1 MFSYHGNG
9 FMQTVGNQG
18 VAPTPKP
25 APKKVEAI
33 KPKKKESKKPSIIAL
48 DKKSIKAI
56 TSFKGNPYRPS
67 EPSKNTLKAIVS
79 AIKGKDSHYAK
90 NKGVD
95 DQKNARAKDL
105 KEKEKQTKLLEEIA
119 GKKGGTGGKG
129 GGSFLSGLKG
139 ALGGIGLIKGA
150 GLLKGGTKGFLKRLG
165 IAGLVY
171 SALDGYKDAL
181 ASQMAQQ
188 GLSINDATL
197 TDKMSAI
204 IKNVGDS
211 VMGTVAKY
219 GNDALKILGI
229 DYQIDPTIVSKT
241 VDSIQTGVTTA
252 LDNIKNNTGG
262 LGNALINGLRGI
274 DSTLGDA
281 TAKVSDITSSAMNTA
296 TKIFSELGA
305 MTKKQTPEVK
315 EYLAALKKYREEKSG
330 NEIKAKFSKLSKEDI
345 KAENDAK
352 AEVAKKAKVALK
364 HGLTKDFSESYY
376 DEAIKLNDP
385 TSKLEAK
392 AKQEQM
398 KYEALTKGLNKN
410 GSIFGMGGNSDAEI
424 QAQRAKKDNA
434 FTRMYEY
441 KKANG
446 GLTEKEVAQYNNLKK
461 GHIESKIAGKEKHKA
476 KLESKRSGTLT
487 NLVDL
492 KTLKKEAEEGSW
504 YAQSRIKFLHTS
516 KENLDAEIKR
526 EESKLDFQDKIID
539 ELQVT
544 VDKLKTLKDSIP
556 LETYTAPVK
565 REGASS
571 TTAKEYKGEYNGE
584 TSKLDHFKQLD
595 RNATIASN
603 ELGIPKEVII
613 AQQIQENGWKK
624 KQLTGKNNF
633 FNIKADKS
641 WKGKKSKH
649 RVWEIE
655 HGKKVWKDQ
664 MFRDYDDPTASAK
677 DYAKFLKKNKRYK
690 NVLNKGLTKEQ
701 TAKELQKAGYATDPN
716 YAKNIISIMHGKT
729 FQEMQNTINSEAT
742 GNSYGQGT
750 HTSTSAIQSAI
761 HRTKQTKAAQVAT
774 ATHTKKTPPP
784 SNNVAKQDKKSTIDT
799 NPKLTQTKQAT
810 APSPVAA
817 ASINENMIV
826 KAIKEQTSAIVEATN
841 KGGQAPIVVANKST
855 NKEVSI

>member
-9 FMQTVGNQG
+9 FIRTSGNQG

-33 KPKKKESKKPSIIAL
+33 KPKKKESKKPSIVTL

-79 AIKGKDSHYAK
+79 AIKGKDSHYTK
-90 NKGVD
+90 NKGAD

-119 GKKGGTGGKG
+119 GKKGGR
-129 GGSFLSGLKG
+129 GGSSLFGASGGVGGAVAKG
-139 ALGGIGLIKGA
+139 ALGGAIGALTA
-150 GLLKGGTKGFLKRLG
+150 GLFKGGAKGILKRLG

-171 SALDGYKDAL
+171 SAIDGYKDAL

-188 GLSINDATL
+188 GLSISDATL

-211 VMGTVAKY
+211 VMGVVAKY

-229 DYQIDPTIVSKT
+229 DYRLDPKIVSST
-241 VDSIQTGVTTA
+241 VNGIQAGVTTA
-252 LDNIKNNTGG
+252 LDNIKNNTGE
-262 LGNALINGLRGI
+262 LGNTLVDGLRGI

-281 TAKVSDITSSAMNTA
+281 TAKVSDITSSAISTA

-315 EYLAALKKYREEKSG
+315 EYLTALKKYRKEKSG

-376 DEAIKLNDP
+376 NEAIKLNDP
-385 TSKLEAK
+385 ASKLEAK

-398 KYEALTKGLNKN
+398 KYEALTKGLSKN
-410 GSIFGMGGNSDAEI
+410 GSIFGIGGNSDAEI
-424 QAQRAKKDNA
+424 QAQRAKKDKA
-434 FTRMYEY
+434 FTKMYEY

-446 GLTEKEVAQYNNLKK
+446 GLTEKEVAQYNKIKK
-461 GHIESKIAGKEKHKA
+461 GHAASEIAGKEKHKA
-476 KLESKRSGTLT
+476 KLESKRSGTLA
-487 NLVDL
+487 NLVDM

-504 YAQSRIKFLHTS
+504 YAQQKIKFLHTS
-516 KENLDAEIKR
+516 KENLDAEIKK
-526 EESKLDFQDKIID
+526 EESKLDFQDKIIG
-539 ELQVT
+539 ELQET

-556 LETYTAPVK
+556 LETYTAPVGATTDSSSSESTQDGGISNK
-565 REGASS
+565 STMQYEGFRGHIYKDSKGLD
-571 TTAKEYKGEYNGE
+571 TIGYGHLLTADDKKTGRYNKGITKAEAK
-584 TSKLDHFKQLD
+584 KLFDQDKAKHDKQLYD
-595 RNATIASN
+595 KMGWIKDQ
-603 ELGIPKEVII
+603 PKEVRK
-613 AQQIQENGWKK
+613 ALEDMA
-624 KQLTGKNNF
+624 
-633 FNIKADKS
+633 FNMGVGN
-641 WKGKKSKH
+641 GKKGLSSFKNTLSLIKQGRYDEASSGILNSK
-649 RVWEIE
+649 
-655 HGKKVWKDQ
+655 
-664 MFRDYDDPTASAK
+664 YAK
-677 DYAKFLKKNKRYK
+677 DVGQRAIDNANRVKSATM
-690 NVLNKGLTKEQ
+690 VQ
-701 TAKELQKAGYATDPN
+701 TAKYINPTRAAIATQATRKQP
-716 YAKNIISIMHGKT
+716 APPK
-729 FQEMQNTINSEAT
+729 QN
-742 GNSYGQGT
+742 
-750 HTSTSAIQSAI
+750 
-761 HRTKQTKAAQVAT
+761 KVAT
-774 ATHTKKTPPP
+774 
-784 SNNVAKQDKKSTIDT
+784 QDKQVVHDT
-799 NPKLTQTKQAT
+799 KHKATQASSNKAT
-810 APSPVAA
+810 SPIAVATT
-817 ASINENMIV
+817 NENMIV
-826 KAIKEQTSAIVEATN
+826 KAIKEQTNAIVEATS